1 VSPKNLYSLRLSN
14 GLAYAYYWEGISL
27 NQTIMLSFAG
37 LVENIKMARAILHTF
52 LTFRGVFDKD
62 IFDTELAINE
72 AIANIIQHTY
82 KNEPKYIVMTVNW
95 IEPDTIEILLKDFG
109 PKVDPAKI
117 KSRDLDDIRPGGLG
131 VYIIQRIFD
140 VMEFKDVKEGNLL
153 YLKKK
158 YLIPPKKEEHGT
170 E

>member
-1 VSPKNLYSLRLSN
+1 M
-14 GLAYAYYWEGISL
+14 
-27 NQTIMLSFAG
+27 NQTVTISFPG
-37 LVENIKMARAILHTF
+37 LVENIKMVRAVLHTF
-52 LTFRGVFDKD
+52 LSFRGAFDKD

-82 KNEPKYIVMTVNW
+82 KGEPKYIVMTMNW
-95 IEPDTIEILLKDFG
+95 KDPNELEILLRDFG
-109 PKVDPAKI
+109 PRVDPSKI

-153 YLKKK
+153 FLKKK
-158 YLIPPKKEEHGT
+158 YLIPPKKEEI
-170 E
+170 